1 MSEQPAHPPVK
12 PKTSTPRLVF
22 IALAAALVGYALYS
36 MTQPYVYPLMGQPAP
51 KIALASLDGATL
63 PVGEELGNKVVVLN
77 FWATWC
83 PPCRQELPEFA
94 KLATEYPDAP
104 VAFYAVATDQEAE
117 LIASVADELNPRPPV
132 AFDANS
138 VASNAYQIRYLPTTL
153 VIDRNGVIQ
162 SAHTGFTSTTI
173 AEIRAD
179 IEALL

>member
-1 MSEQPAHPPVK
+1 MSEQPAS
-12 PKTSTPRLVF
+12 PKAETRTSSMR
-22 IALAAALVGYALYS
+22 IAFLILAVAVVGYALYAV
-36 MTQPYVYPLMGQPAP
+36 TQPYVYPLMGEAAP
-51 KIALASLDGATL
+51 KITLASLDGATL
-63 PVGEELGNKVVVLN
+63 PVTEELGSKVVVLN

-162 SAHTGFTSTTI
+162 SVHTGFTSTTI